1 MHHNSDTSTHPRRR
15 NPLVVGAVTSSYRL
29 PNYYLQTN
37 ATSESTSLNRLLLG
51 LDSFQP
57 DFAFLLGACFADPN
71 HAASHRVERVFIQDD
86 FDYLSAPQLES
97 SAHPEPIVRGI
108 KHKARLS
115 FKFEDQAGTPFAR
128 ASLRVATFGNRQ
140 RLPSQ
145 GSWRSICHLRS
156 LIDASG
162 LHCPSPRTNPRGKME
177 KYTPQTNLASASCLP
192 VKRTPVQ

>member
-128 ASLRVATFGNRQ
+128 ASLRVATFGNRH

-145 GSWRSICHLRS
+145 LAGGQYVTCEALLTLLVFIAHRRAQTQEVKWRNIRRKLILLRS
-156 LIDASG
+156 VA
-162 LHCPSPRTNPRGKME
+162 CP
-177 KYTPQTNLASASCLP
+177 
-192 VKRTPVQ
+192 